1 MQASSQFLEKVQDSF
16 SYKDISS
23 TQESMT
29 LLDTFLDDEDVFEQ
43 PSKSRLLLRK
53 STSNSTLRRTESGLN

>member
-1 MQASSQFLEKVQDSF
+1 MKMANEQLYTREIELMQVSSHFLDKVQESF

-29 LLDTFLDDEDVFEQ
+29 LLDTFLEEEDVF
-43 PSKSRLLLRK
+43 
-53 STSNSTLRRTESGLN
+53 